1 MTVLHEA
8 PLDRRAD
15 EHPDQPLDEREPERQ
30 VQPLVE
36 GVLFWLVLGLALA
49 AINAPSREWLRANL
63 GWSSLGLAA
72 VLLAGLLVLRWVT
85 SASIQARSAVLLV
98 FGYPVGTLV
107 VASAFVVFPAQW
119 QLVAVRGVVL
129 LVLVLTPAVM
139 WWLFLASQR
148 ASLLN
153 EFLANLQ
160 RLGLLDEHRDGP
172 SRESAEARSTRISSY
187 LQRFEASYGRLPDKI
202 HDEVLANTFQPY
214 TRKDT
219 RTRTAVAL
227 TAVPVA
233 LAGVLL
239 AVGWMLA
246 LPPLDDFPVSTTN
259 PRWLLA
265 LSPNLTPVT
274 AAFLGAYFF
283 SLQMLFRRYVRS
295 DLRGSAYMAV
305 VLRIVLAV
313 VGVWVIEEIG
323 DVAGWSGAPEL
334 LLLGFV
340 VGVFPT
346 VVWQVIRSAAIKTFR
361 IALPSL
367 SSRLP
372 LERLDGLTVW
382 HEARLEEEDVENVGG
397 MATADVVDLLV
408 NTRFP
413 VERIID
419 WIDQAILLLHLGPDE
434 ADAERPDSARR
445 RLARHGVRSA
455 SSLLCTERAHRWAGT
470 GDQFAAVL
478 TDADGRPALPS
489 LVAAVRSSGNLPLV
503 LRWRGVDPDAVK
515 LPVQQSSRSI
525 G

>member
-1 MTVLHEA
+1 MSVLQQA
-8 PLDRRAD
+8 PDDSDLGAEPGDVRR
-15 EHPDQPLDEREPERQ
+15 LEPVAPATRP
-30 VQPLVE
+30 VRPVVE
-36 GVLFWLVLGLALA
+36 GAVFWLVLALVLA
-49 AINAPSREWLRANL
+49 AVNGPTREWLRENL
-63 GWSSLGLAA
+63 GWSSLALAA
-72 VLLAGLLVLRWVT
+72 VLLAGILVLRWVG
-85 SASIQARSAVLLV
+85 SASTQARSAVLLV
-98 FGYPVGTLV
+98 FGYPLGTLV

-160 RLGLLDEHRDGP
+160 RLGLLDAHDTGRHA
-172 SRESAEARSTRISSY
+172 ESAQARRTRISSY
-187 LQRFEASYGRLPDKI
+187 LQRFEASYGRLPEKI
-202 HDEVLANTFQPY
+202 HAEVLANAFQPY
-214 TRKDT
+214 SRKDT
-219 RTRTAVAL
+219 RTRTAVAI

-246 LPPLDDFPVSTTN
+246 LPPLDDFPVSATR

-265 LSPNLTPVT
+265 LTPNLTPVT

-305 VLRIVLAV
+305 VIRIVLAV
-313 VGVWVIEEIG
+313 VGIWVIQQIG
-323 DVAGWSGAPEL
+323 AVGGWSGQPEL
-334 LLLGFV
+334 LMLGFV

-346 VVWQVIRSAAIKTFR
+346 VVWQVLRSAAMKTFC

-367 SSRLP
+367 ASRLP

-382 HEARLEEEDVENVGG
+382 HEARLEEEDVENVGA
-397 MATADVVDLLV
+397 MATVDVVDLLV

-413 VERIID
+413 VERIVD
-419 WIDQAILLLHLGPDE
+419 WIDQSILLVHLGPDE
-434 ADAERPDSARR
+434 ADDGRADGARR
-445 RLARHGVRSA
+445 KLALHGVRTA
-455 SSLLCTERAHRWAGT
+455 TSLLRTERAHQCAGT
-470 GDQFAAVL
+470 AEQFAAVL

-503 LRWRGVDPDAVK
+503 LRWRGVEP
-515 LPVQQSSRSI
+515 
-525 G
+525 